1 MRTIAVTGSASGLGA
16 AIRGM
21 LEDLD
26 DRVIGVDLH
35 DAEVVAD
42 LSAPEGR
49 AAAIAGVQSAAG
61 GALDGLVVGAG
72 LGPHVEDRARIAS
85 VNYFGAVELLDG
97 LRGALAAGSDAAAV
111 AVSSNSATGDPSID
125 PELVDVF
132 LSGDEG
138 EARRRAPAAGGM
150 VYGASKRALARAV
163 RRRATGWAEVG
174 VRLNAV
180 APGPFAS
187 PMMDALLDS
196 PVRPMIEAYPI
207 PMGRRGE
214 VVEVVGAVVFLL
226 SAMASWIHG
235 SVLFVDGGTDAL
247 LRPDAI

>member
-1 MRTIAVTGSASGLGA
+1 LRTIAVTGSASGLGA
-16 AIRGM
+16 AVRGLLGD
-21 LEDLD
+21 LE

-35 DAEVVAD
+35 RAEIEAD
-42 LSAPEGR
+42 LSTTDGR
-49 AAAIAGVQSAAG
+49 RRAVAGVREAAG
-61 GALDGLVVGAG
+61 GSLDGLVVSAG
-72 LGPHVEDRARIAS
+72 LGPHVEDRAGIAS
-85 VNYFGAVELLDG
+85 VNYFGAVGMLDG
-97 LRGALAAGSDAAAV
+97 LRDTLAAGRDPAAV

-125 PELVDVF
+125 PGLVEVF
-132 LSGDEG
+132 LAGDEA

-163 RRRATGWAEVG
+163 RRRATEWADAG

-180 APGPFAS
+180 APGPFDS

-196 PVRPMIEAYPI
+196 AVRPLIEAYPI

-214 VVEVVGAVVFLL
+214 VGEVAGAIVFLL
-226 SAMASWIHG
+226 SPMAAWIHG

-247 LRPDAI
+247 LRPDVI